1 MRWYHAKI
9 WTKSLLCGLYMAYGF
24 LILGFGFK
32 SLSYFITLPPN
43 LDIHSFAFGMG
54 LITISMMSR
63 VSLGY
68 TGNDVFNPPK
78 KLNLIFVLLSL
89 SFVFRVIFPVLN
101 MTYYH
106 EWIFIA
112 QDLWIS
118 AFMGFLL
125 IYTPLFFKPRIDG
138 QFG

>member
-1 MRWYHAKI
+1 MWL
-9 WTKSLLCGLYMAYGF
+9 T
-24 LILGFGFK
+24 GFGFK

-43 LDIHSFAFGMG
+43 LDIHS
-54 LITISMMSR
+54 
-63 VSLGY
+63 
-68 TGNDVFNPPK
+68 
-78 KLNLIFVLLSL
+78 LIFVLLSL

-106 EWIFIA
+106 EWILIA
-112 QDLWIS
+112 QALWIS

-125 IYTPLFFKPRIDG
+125 ICMPLFFKPRIDG